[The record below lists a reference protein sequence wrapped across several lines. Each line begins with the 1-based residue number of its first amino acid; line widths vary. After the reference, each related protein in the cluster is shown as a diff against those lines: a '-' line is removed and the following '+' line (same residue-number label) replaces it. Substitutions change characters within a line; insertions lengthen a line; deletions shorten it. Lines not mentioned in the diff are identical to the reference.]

1 MRDTTTK
8 SRDDALAILVDITEC
23 IGCRGCVEGCMLR
36 RGIEEDPFEVEQ
48 LSAKAYTIV
57 EEYGDADY
65 FARRMCMHCQDPT
78 CASACPVEAI
88 RKTEMG
94 PVIYEARR
102 CLGCR
107 YCMMACPFDV
117 PRFEWN
123 ASVPSIAKCDMCVDR
138 QLRGEVPACVEA
150 CPVEATISGTRGEL
164 LAEAHRRIAADPDK
178 YYDHVYG
185 EHEVG
190 GTSVLFL
197 SPLPFEQ
204 LGFRTDVGNDPLPN
218 RTAKVIER
226 IPDIIGIGGAF
237 LASVW
242 WITNR
247 RDEVARVEGKKVYS
261 PEMITIQKSHDAA
274 ADQEGTDD
282 RA

>member
-1 MRDTTTK
+1 MRDTATR
-8 SRDDALAILVDITEC
+8 SDEALAILIDITEC
-23 IGCRGCVEGCMLR
+23 IGCRGCMEACMLR
-36 RGIEEDPFEVEQ
+36 RGIEDDPFEVEQ
-48 LSAKAYTIV
+48 LSAKAYTVV
-57 EEYGDADY
+57 EEFGDADY
-65 FARRMCMHCQDPT
+65 FARRMCMHCEDPT

-88 RKTEMG
+88 RKTELG

-117 PRFEWN
+117 PRYEWT

-150 CPVEATISGTRGEL
+150 CPVEATISGTRSEL
-164 LAEAHRRIAADPDK
+164 LAEAHRRIDADPDR
-178 YYDHVYG
+178 YTPHVYG

-197 SPLPFEQ
+197 SPVPFEELNFRMD
-204 LGFRTDVGNDPLPN
+204 LGNEPLPN
-218 RTAKVIER
+218 RTAKVIEQ
-226 IPDIIGIGGAF
+226 IPDVLTIGGAF

-247 RDEVARVEGKKVYS
+247 RGEVALAER
-261 PEMITIQKSHDAA
+261 AA
-274 ADQEGTDD
+274 AAGEGDD
-282 RA
+282 GARTRPMSPLSADSEEDPR